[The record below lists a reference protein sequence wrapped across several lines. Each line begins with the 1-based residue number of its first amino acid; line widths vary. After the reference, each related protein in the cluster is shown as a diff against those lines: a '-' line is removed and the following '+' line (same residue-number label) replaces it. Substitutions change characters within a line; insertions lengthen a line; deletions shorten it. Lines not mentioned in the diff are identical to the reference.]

1 MKKTEEEIY
10 LNQTNLKKTNG
21 DLTFAMIEMDKKNK
35 EIEKQ
40 SDTAFVQLDQL
51 KCKYYVQRDMNLM
64 FRQFYEKNV
73 VGQQKK
79 DKLVKNMEQGLKNF
93 NKALSKKDNF
103 IADNMDELE
112 EIVNAKKL
120 LPDELIIQLFGDLDA
135 EIAIEME

>member
-1 MKKTEEEIY
+1 
-10 LNQTNLKKTNG
+10 
-21 DLTFAMIEMDKKNK
+21 
-35 EIEKQ
+35 
-40 SDTAFVQLDQL
+40 
-51 KCKYYVQRDMNLM
+51 
-64 FRQFYEKNV
+64 

-112 EIVNAKKL
+112 EIVNAQKL
-120 LPDELIIQLFGDLDA
+120 LPDELVTQLFGDLDA

>member
-1 MKKTEEEIY
+1 
-10 LNQTNLKKTNG
+10 
-21 DLTFAMIEMDKKNK
+21 
-35 EIEKQ
+35 
-40 SDTAFVQLDQL
+40 
-51 KCKYYVQRDMNLM
+51 M

-112 EIVNAKKL
+112 EIVNAQKL
-120 LPDELIIQLFGDLDA
+120 LPDELVTQLFGDLDA